1 MGDRDLRSM
10 DERCVNWL
18 ELAGVCSHRGEQAVD
33 LIYRGGYNGG
43 IQGRPAVLA
52 FAAYSQHLG

>member
-1 MGDRDLRSM
+1 M